1 MLVDYYAKKYAN
13 IHKQDYDKIIF
24 AKYEQRDYIKLDFV
38 KDMNTSVPKNEFCS
52 ITLKISNRIDLYLLR
67 YRKLQNTIADI
78 GGVLKVITVIGTVL
92 TFLY

>member
-1 MLVDYYAKKYAN
+1 
-13 IHKQDYDKIIF
+13 
-24 AKYEQRDYIKLDFV
+24 
-38 KDMNTSVPKNEFCS
+38 MNTFVPKNEFCS

-92 TFLY
+92 TFLYSRNKYDLDLINSLFYFPNNKEFPFTSKIHQNKSQIGFK